1 MGGPGSLWKPIGAL
15 TTPENGV
22 RLDNLLICKVFK
34 ILFKTS
40 LFRIHQVKN
49 LLQCPPPKENKN
61 QPKPFLPLPQN
72 ICIAAQG
79 HRTPTKECSALAGGA
94 PETFGGAHIC
104 NPLLSTCQLCE
115 QGCVVS
121 ISQTGKLR
129 LRKIGDLDLGH
140 KWGAKIQIQTWPDY
154 KADPAFLPTWA
165 VSAGQ

>member
-1 MGGPGSLWKPIGAL
+1 MGGLGSLWKPIGAL

-22 RLDNLLICKVFK
+22 RLDNLLICKIFK

-49 LLQCPPPKENKN
+49 LLRCPPPKENKN

-94 PETFGGAHIC
+94 PETFGGLI
-104 NPLLSTCQLCE
+104 S
-115 QGCVVS
+115 VVCFYPHVNS
-121 ISQTGKLR
+121 VNK
-129 LRKIGDLDLGH
+129 
-140 KWGAKIQIQTWPDY
+140 
-154 KADPAFLPTWA
+154 A
-165 VSAGQ
+165 VSSPYHRRGN